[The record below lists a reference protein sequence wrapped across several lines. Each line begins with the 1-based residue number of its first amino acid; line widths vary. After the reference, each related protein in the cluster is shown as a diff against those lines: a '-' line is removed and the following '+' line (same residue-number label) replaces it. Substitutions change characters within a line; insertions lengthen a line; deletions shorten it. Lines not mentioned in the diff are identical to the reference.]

1 MTSLHHPSDE
11 TLVRHAAGTLGA
23 GPSVVVEAHLA
34 HCSRCRA
41 AMNDF
46 EAIGG
51 ALLEAMPEGEP
62 PPDGLARVLA
72 AIDRGAAIVAAPASV
87 PPRARPDLPEGF
99 QLPSSLDDTNF
110 GRWRW
115 IAPGIHISRAEG
127 AWARASGLK
136 LLRVEPGKRLL
147 DHGHHGIEWTCIL
160 SGAFSDGRARFVAGD
175 FSEVDQSVEHRPV
188 IEGDTACICLVA
200 MEGRMKPHGLI
211 GRLHQMVF
219 DA

>member
-11 TLVRHAAGTLGA
+11 TLLRHAAGVLGP
-23 GPSVVVEAHLA
+23 GPSVVVEAHLG
-34 HCSRCRA
+34 HCFSCRA
-41 AMNDF
+41 ALGEF

-51 ALLEAMPEGEP
+51 ALLEAMPPGEAP
-62 PPDGLARVLA
+62 ADGLARALA
-72 AIDRGAAIVAAPASV
+72 AIDRGGFNRPAPAV
-87 PPRARPDLPEGF
+87 APRRARPDLPAGF
-99 QLPSSLDDTNF
+99 ELPSSLSDTDF

-127 AWARASGLK
+127 AWARAADLK

-147 DHGHHGIEWTCIL
+147 THGHDGIEWTCIL

-175 FSEVDQSVEHRPV
+175 FSEVDQTVEHRPI
-188 IEGDTACICLVA
+188 IEGDAACICLVA